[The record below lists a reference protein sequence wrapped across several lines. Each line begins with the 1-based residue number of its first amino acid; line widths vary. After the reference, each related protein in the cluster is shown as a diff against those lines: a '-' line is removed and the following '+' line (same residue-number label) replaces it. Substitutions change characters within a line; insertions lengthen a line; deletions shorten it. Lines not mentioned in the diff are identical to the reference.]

1 MKTIQLVLLVKLMIC
16 GTVFAQDGSKL
27 SDGEGQLNFLLQRA
41 NTLKS
46 ENRDSAYHYATQ
58 AVELAE
64 EMNEAVPKIRS
75 AIQLGNISLHWRDWD
90 IGEGAYLKGLRV
102 ADSVGDTRGQVALL
116 ANLAVLFHDKGEIP
130 AAKDYYE
137 RTIKAHENWDDE
149 IKLAGTMSSY
159 ATLLNATGSYQS
171 ALHYLRL
178 AQKTFLKNEDTLGQV
193 STLNRIGNSYFHL
206 AKADSSLA
214 SYFEA
219 LELSE
224 ASGLQAGIAASSGN
238 IANLCIRNSA
248 FDFAEVFLEKALQA
262 NRESGYEIGYAI
274 ALNNRGEKHLLQGKM
289 DRAEDDFNE
298 SLEIRR
304 RTRTKEGIAES
315 LMSLAGLYTKQGQ
328 FAKANEALLE
338 AELLADTLQDQ
349 RKIAEVELG
358 FGLLRH
364 QEKQHRKAVS
374 HFNNGLA
381 ILLRLDVTFKVR
393 DAARG
398 LYESHKA
405 LGNTQKALSSLE
417 QFLHIEDSLFNAT
430 KLFQLAQIEKRYEE
444 EKAEREKL
452 QLLLSNETQLREI
465 GEREEDIFR
474 LQVLL
479 FGIGGFLLLAIAIGF
494 LLVRTRRM
502 RIQNRMAELRQSA
515 LSSQMNPH
523 FVFNALN
530 CIQRFVLKNEMEE
543 AYEYL
548 EKFASLIRTVF
559 DHSQKQSVPLA
570 DELEMLSIYIDLEK
584 LRFEQHFSYEI
595 EIASPIDIESEN
607 IPPMILQP
615 LVENAIWHGLNHLP
629 EGGKLKINIRDEKEK
644 IGFTIQDNGVGR
656 AAAKQFNNP
665 NHRSSGLEKTR
676 QRLKLINGRNYSN
689 QDFSVVDLVNEQGKA
704 AGTQV
709 DLMIIR
715 DF

>member
-1 MKTIQLVLLVKLMIC
+1 MVFAGAIFAQNESELTIQE
-16 GTVFAQDGSKL
+16 DHL
-27 SDGEGQLNFLLQRA
+27 SFLLERA
-41 NTLKS
+41 GDYKQGNK
-46 ENRDSAYHYATQ
+46 DSSYHYAYE

-64 EMNEAVPKIRS
+64 QMNLPVPQIRA
-75 AIQLGNISLHWRDWD
+75 AIQLGNISLYWREWE
-90 IGEGAYLKGLRV
+90 IGENAYLKGLSV

-116 ANLAVLFHDKGEIP
+116 ANLAVLSHDKGEIP

-149 IKLAGTMSSY
+149 MKLAGTMSSY
-159 ATLLNATGSYQS
+159 ATLLNETGSYQS
-171 ALHYLRL
+171 ALYYLRL
-178 AQKTFLKNEDTLGQV
+178 SQETFLKNKDTLGQIRN
-193 STLNRIGNSYFHL
+193 LNRMGNSYFHL

-224 ASGLQAGIAASSGN
+224 ASGLQAGIAASSSN

-248 FDFAEVFLEKALQA
+248 FDFAEAFLEKALQA

-274 ALNNRGEKHLLQGKM
+274 ALNNRGEKHLLQGNM
-289 DRAEDDFNE
+289 ALAENDFNE

-315 LMSLAGLYTKQGQ
+315 LMSLAGLYTEQGQ
-328 FAKANEALLE
+328 FSKANEVLLE
-338 AELLADTLQDQ
+338 AELLADTLRDQ
-349 RKIAEVELG
+349 RKVAEVELG
-358 FGLLRH
+358 FGLLRN
-364 QEKQHRKAVS
+364 QENQHHKAVK
-374 HFNNGLA
+374 HFSNGLA

-444 EKAEREKL
+444 EKAERERL
-452 QLLLSNETQLREI
+452 QLQLSNETQLREI

-479 FGIGGFLLLAIAIGF
+479 FGIGGFLLLAIAFGF

-559 DHSQKQSVPLA
+559 DHSQKQVVPLA
-570 DELEMLSIYIDLEK
+570 DELEMLSIYVDLEK
-584 LRFEQHFSYEI
+584 LRFEQHFSYDI
-595 EIASPIDIESEN
+595 EAGPMIDIESEN
-607 IPPMILQP
+607 IPPMLLQP
-615 LVENAIWHGLNHLP
+615 LVENAIWHGLNHLT
-629 EGGKLKINIRDEKEK
+629 EGGKLKITIRDEQDK

-656 AAAKQFNNP
+656 TAAKQFSNP
-665 NHRSSGLEKTR
+665 SHRSSGLEKTR

-689 QDFSVVDLVNEQGKA
+689 NDFAVVDLIDEKGNA
-704 AGTQV
+704 AGTRV